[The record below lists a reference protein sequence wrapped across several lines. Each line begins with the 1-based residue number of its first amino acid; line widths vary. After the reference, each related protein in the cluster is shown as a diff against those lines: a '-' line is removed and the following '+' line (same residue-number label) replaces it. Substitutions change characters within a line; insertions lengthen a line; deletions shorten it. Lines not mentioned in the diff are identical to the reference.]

1 MVRNS
6 EKVIENVIER
16 EMTQLATEI
25 REEQVSAYILR
36 LSELM
41 AEGKDEEAI
50 ARQILEEM
58 GT

>member
-16 EMTQLATEI
+16 EMNQLTTEI

-50 ARQILEEM
+50 ARQLLEEM

>member
-1 MVRNS
+1 MIIKN
-6 EKVIENVIER
+6 EKTIGEAITR
-16 EMTQLATEI
+16 EINLLATEI
-25 REEQVSAYILR
+25 QEEQVSAYILR

-41 AEGKDEEAI
+41 AEGKDEETI